1 MKIAISGDCLSVF
14 TSAYPVRGMLLELI
28 KQRQDDLFIIF
39 YTQRPRPKMLKSFFE
54 QLHALPNVKT
64 RYFKWNRYV
73 VGLQRFLTLSN
84 YFPIDNSYDIFI
96 NPSYL
101 EYVRAFKGV
110 QIANITDLSILHSQA
125 SIPHAKIWKLQ
136 NKFAK
141 SFYFRLKDLNVV
153 SISEY
158 TKQDIHRYF
167 KRVNTRINVIY
178 NGIDDFWFDNH
189 YIENS
194 LTNQYQNRAYFI
206 WWGFMSRR
214 KNLINMLLAYE
225 ELVKEKCEVSDMLI
239 IGNIAEHLKKEITP
253 LMERNAKIIHL
264 PFQEEYVLKTLV
276 KNSKGLIFP
285 SFYEGFGLPVIEAYS
300 QGVPVACS
308 NVTSLPEIANG
319 FSFLF
324 DPNNR
329 IEIKEAF
336 LHLLNFNKESN
347 SPLLIQYARQ
357 FTYKKAAEAY
367 NKLINKMV

>member
-153 SISEY
+153 S
-158 TKQDIHRYF
+158 
-167 KRVNTRINVIY
+167 VIR
-178 NGIDDFWFDNH
+178 NFQID
-189 YIENS
+189 
-194 LTNQYQNRAYFI
+194 
-206 WWGFMSRR
+206 
-214 KNLINMLLAYE
+214 
-225 ELVKEKCEVSDMLI
+225 
-239 IGNIAEHLKKEITP
+239 
-253 LMERNAKIIHL
+253 
-264 PFQEEYVLKTLV
+264 
-276 KNSKGLIFP
+276 
-285 SFYEGFGLPVIEAYS
+285 S
-300 QGVPVACS
+300 Q
-308 NVTSLPEIANG
+308 
-319 FSFLF
+319 
-324 DPNNR
+324 
-329 IEIKEAF
+329 
-336 LHLLNFNKESN
+336 
-347 SPLLIQYARQ
+347 
-357 FTYKKAAEAY
+357 
-367 NKLINKMV
+367 